1 MRVCFFR
8 HGPAVPPGTP
18 GVKEEDRPLTRE
30 GRRKTVRAARGVKAL
45 KLGIDAVFSSRLPR
59 ALETARILADI
70 LELPSPKVAEEL
82 LPGAA
87 PSRLIGLLRGAKAK
101 VPVLVGHEPGLT
113 SSIADLLGR
122 EGGGSYIMMKKAGF
136 AAVDIAS
143 FTPHSRGTLR
153 LLLTPAVLRALG
165 R

>member
-8 HGPAVPPGTP
+8 HGPAVPRGTP
-18 GVKEEDRPLTRE
+18 GVAEENRALTTV

-45 KLGIDAVFSSRLPR
+45 KLGIDAVYSSRLPR

-70 LELPSPKVAEEL
+70 LGLPGPRIAEEL
-82 LPGAA
+82 LPGAGPA
-87 PSRLIGLLRGAKAK
+87 RVAGLLRSLKAK

-113 SSIADLLGR
+113 SAIAHLSGRSDSGSTLL
-122 EGGGSYIMMKKAGF
+122 KKAGF
-136 AAVDIAS
+136 AAVDLTSAA
-143 FTPHSRGTLR
+143 PRPRGMLR